1 LILVATLKRTA
12 GGGSASAIALS
23 NFKKIAYI
31 ELALISKFITAD
43 EVGILRKGAVF
54 RFSA

>member
-1 LILVATLKRTA
+1 MKRTA

>member
-1 LILVATLKRTA
+1 MKRTA
-12 GGGSASAIALS
+12 GGGSATAIAPS
-23 NFKKIAYI
+23 YFKKIAYI